1 MNLYKYI
8 VHTHREYREPTQEQ
22 FECFA
27 ESVEDARKLITEH
40 QCWIFDWKRW
50 YHRSGMWYK
59 KSECGTY
66 RITLYPETIYTPEQA
81 REINRQEAGG
91 SSFLRRLLNQ

>member
-66 RITLYPETIYTPEQA
+66 RITLFLKRFTRQSRHEKD
-81 REINRQEAGG
+81 RQEAGG